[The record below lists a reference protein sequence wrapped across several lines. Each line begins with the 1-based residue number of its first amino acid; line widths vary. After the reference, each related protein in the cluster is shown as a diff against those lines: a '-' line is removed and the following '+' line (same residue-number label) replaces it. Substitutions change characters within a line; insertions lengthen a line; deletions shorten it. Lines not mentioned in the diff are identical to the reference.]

1 MKFVLNY
8 QETDH
13 CTYWISSVLFIEGES
28 IESVFIELSDL
39 HDNLLEELNIT
50 IDSDE
55 YNEAHLALSENVYVP
70 LTDISP
76 DMNLE
81 TIDNY
86 IQNIKTIKLI
96 SEKTL

>member
-1 MKFVLNY
+1 MKFALNY

-13 CTYWISSVLFIEGES
+13 CTYWISSVLFIEGDS
-28 IESVFIELSDL
+28 IEAVFTELSDL
-39 HDNLLEELNIT
+39 HDNLLEELNIA
-50 IDSDE
+50 IDSDD
-55 YNEAHLALSENVYVP
+55 YNNAHIALSENVYVP

-86 IQNIKTIKLI
+86 VKNIETIRLI